1 MLHIKNKKEIGEQ
14 IEEST
19 NLNWFSQIAM
29 ALSYV
34 HGKKILHRDIKSS
47 NIYMTKS
54 GIVKIGDF
62 GISKMLESTE

>member
-19 NLNWFSQIAM
+19 ILNWFSQIAM